1 MSLRWKKYL
10 RLLWYTLAEHEQW
23 PIHEHYLYLSYCSLA
38 SPTIYYSSLPNILH
52 VCLLSFWLF
61 FSWRITFQFSLLSI
75 LPVHVIITLCFFFF
89 LLTNVLTF
97 QFLSYQYY
105 FTRTKNYYLIL
116 HVHFFSWWQ
125 SGHIP
130 VSILLILHAFFYSY
144 LFLAFLFLL
153 TYVVTI
159 QLLPALDLFT
169 QEVLFLAATFTT
181 DWHLFLTYPNVGT
194 FPRMAHSTTWMATR
208 HLQS

>member
-1 MSLRWKKYL
+1 MYITGIYHTVLLLALPFITVLSQIFYMSVYFKSM
-10 RLLWYTLAEHEQW
+10 
-23 PIHEHYLYLSYCSLA
+23 I
-38 SPTIYYSSLPNILH
+38 
-52 VCLLSFWLF
+52 CLLSFWLF
-61 FSWRITFQFSLLSI
+61 FFWRITFQFSLLSN
-75 LPVHVIITLCFFFF
+75 LPVHVIITLWVFF

-97 QFLSYQYY
+97 QFLSYQFSQNITLLPYLTCTFLFLMTKWSHSSFYPTY
-105 FTRTKNYYLIL
+105 FTCTW
-116 HVHFFSWWQ
+116 H
-125 SGHIP
+125 
-130 VSILLILHAFFYSY
+130 SY

-153 TYVVTI
+153 THVVTI